1 VILLDEGW
9 CGETLI
15 ASAEKLRASGA
26 STVRVVWG
34 GLAEL
39 ARRGYRFEGRS
50 GGLHELAAVPSAVA
64 YDGLRAGC
72 WVVVDESG
80 EENVVA
86 DMLFPARVRLAGS
99 ADPDETGQALQ
110 RAAERCD
117 PGRSILLVN
126 RDGDYPEATDALRSC
141 TEVPVFQLAG
151 GWNALAHYLIRQG
164 AYTQHRTVH
173 SVRKSGCAGCP

>member
-1 VILLDEGW
+1 
-9 CGETLI
+9 
-15 ASAEKLRASGA
+15 LRASGA

-99 ADPDETGQALQ
+99 ADP
-110 RAAERCD
+110 
-117 PGRSILLVN
+117 GRSILLVN